1 MTVYS
6 FSKPLPLD
14 PDIPHDALDRFDC
27 DVPVLNQ
34 WLRTRSVHNEKYGS
48 SRTYVAFDEGGSI
61 AGYFCISNAVLDHD
75 RLSAGFRRNN
85 PNPLPCCLLGR
96 LAVDKRYQGQGLGG
110 ALLVEALKIT
120 QGVSRM
126 SGCWALVV
134 QPKGEKE
141 IGFYEHLGF
150 RRCKVGDPPMLFFEI
165 EHFTNKRSPLQ
176 TEGRRDCSP
185 SDLNPNRTR
194 LPASSTLPQP

>member
-75 RLSAGFRRNN
+75 RLSAGFRRNK

-110 ALLVEALKIT
+110 ALLVEALKI
-120 QGVSRM
+120 
-126 SGCWALVV
+126 
-134 QPKGEKE
+134 
-141 IGFYEHLGF
+141 
-150 RRCKVGDPPMLFFEI
+150 
-165 EHFTNKRSPLQ
+165 
-176 TEGRRDCSP
+176 
-185 SDLNPNRTR
+185 
-194 LPASSTLPQP
+194 

>member
-1 MTVYS
+1 MTGYS

-14 PDIPHDALDRFDC
+14 PDIPQDALDRFDC

-85 PNPLPCCLLGR
+85 VNFQR
-96 LAVDKRYQGQGLGG
+96 
-110 ALLVEALKIT
+110 
-120 QGVSRM
+120 
-126 SGCWALVV
+126 
-134 QPKGEKE
+134 
-141 IGFYEHLGF
+141 F
-150 RRCKVGDPPMLFFEI
+150 
-165 EHFTNKRSPLQ
+165 
-176 TEGRRDCSP
+176 
-185 SDLNPNRTR
+185 
-194 LPASSTLPQP
+194 STPYPRVA

>member
-1 MTVYS
+1 MTVNS

-14 PDIPHDALDRFDC
+14 PDIPQDAL
-27 DVPVLNQ
+27 
-34 WLRTRSVHNEKYGS
+34 
-48 SRTYVAFDEGGSI
+48 
-61 AGYFCISNAVLDHD
+61 
-75 RLSAGFRRNN
+75 LSAGFRRNKL
-85 PNPLPCCLLGR
+85 NPLPCCLLGR

-165 EHFTNKRSPLQ
+165 EQLH
-176 TEGRRDCSP
+176 
-185 SDLNPNRTR
+185 
-194 LPASSTLPQP
+194 

>member
-1 MTVYS
+1 MTVNS

-14 PDIPHDALDRFDC
+14 PDIPQDALDRFDC

-75 RLSAGFRRNN
+75 RLSAGFRRNK

-120 QGVSRM
+120 LKSSKAPTNYFTPNILRKSWSR
-126 SGCWALVV
+126 LVV
-134 QPKGEKE
+134 SVV
-141 IGFYEHLGF
+141 HLDALAF
-150 RRCKVGDPPMLFFEI
+150 PVAA
-165 EHFTNKRSPLQ
+165 T
-176 TEGRRDCSP
+176 
-185 SDLNPNRTR
+185 
-194 LPASSTLPQP
+194 

>member
-1 MTVYS
+1 M
-6 FSKPLPLD
+6 
-14 PDIPHDALDRFDC
+14 
-27 DVPVLNQ
+27 
-34 WLRTRSVHNEKYGS
+34 RTRSVNNEKYGN
-48 SRTYVAFDEGGSI
+48 SRTYVAFDEVGSI

-75 RLSAGFRRNN
+75 RLSAGFRRNKL
-85 PNPLPCCLLGR
+85 NPLPCCLLGR
-96 LAVDKRYQGQGLGG
+96 LAVDKRYQVQGLGV

>member
-14 PDIPHDALDRFDC
+14 PDIPQDALDRFDC

-75 RLSAGFRRNN
+75 RLSAGFRRNK

-150 RRCKVGDPPMLFFEI
+150 RRCKVGDSPMLFFEI
-165 EHFTNKRSPLQ
+165 EHFTKLTVAPPN
-176 TEGRRDCSP
+176 GR
-185 SDLNPNRTR
+185 
-194 LPASSTLPQP
+194 AA

>member
-14 PDIPHDALDRFDC
+14 PDIPQDALDRFDC

-75 RLSAGFRRNN
+75 RLSAGFRRNK

-120 QGVSRM
+120 QGVSGV
-126 SGCWALVV
+126 SGFLCLGRLFQGQPNEAALC
-134 QPKGEKE
+134 
-141 IGFYEHLGF
+141 I
-150 RRCKVGDPPMLFFEI
+150 
-165 EHFTNKRSPLQ
+165 
-176 TEGRRDCSP
+176 
-185 SDLNPNRTR
+185 
-194 LPASSTLPQP
+194 

>member
-14 PDIPHDALDRFDC
+14 PDIPQDALDRFYC

-75 RLSAGFRRNN
+75 RLSAGF
-85 PNPLPCCLLGR
+85 
-96 LAVDKRYQGQGLGG
+96 
-110 ALLVEALKIT
+110 
-120 QGVSRM
+120 
-126 SGCWALVV
+126 
-134 QPKGEKE
+134 
-141 IGFYEHLGF
+141 
-150 RRCKVGDPPMLFFEI
+150 
-165 EHFTNKRSPLQ
+165 
-176 TEGRRDCSP
+176 P
-185 SDLNPNRTR
+185 SE
-194 LPASSTLPQP
+194 